1 MDSVVRVVYYK
12 AMTNDSITPVKIET
26 TDIDGLMLI
35 TMKQIDESR
44 GTIRELFRASA
55 FEEAGIELP
64 NPWKQINATET
75 RQGAIRGLHAESMRK
90 LVSIV
95 HGEAF
100 GVYVDV
106 RANSPSKGK
115 VVTVKLTKGVQVLVP
130 VGVCNGFQSI
140 SEGMSQ
146 YLYCFDTEWTMGM
159 KGYAINPLDPELNI
173 QWPIPVTAD
182 DTYLVSRKDASA
194 PSFQE
199 ALAIAASNPIA

>member
-1 MDSVVRVVYYK
+1 MWI
-12 AMTNDSITPVKIET
+12 MTNDQITPIKIET

-55 FEEAGIELP
+55 FEDAGITLP
-64 NPWKQINATET
+64 TSWKQINATET

-106 RANSPSKGK
+106 RADSPTKGK

-130 VGVCNGFQSI
+130 IGVCNGFQSI
-140 SEGMSQ
+140 SEGVSQ
-146 YLYCFDTEWTMGM
+146 YLYCFDTEWVMGM
-159 KGYAINPLDPELNI
+159 KGYAINPLDTELNI
-173 QWPIPVTAD
+173 KWPIPVTAE
-182 DTYLVSRKDASA
+182 DTHLVSRKDASA

-199 ALAIAASNPIA
+199 ALATAASNPLT